1 MTPPTQTV
9 TEQPLEIDVD
19 EAARRRVAGE
29 DFLLLDVREPQE
41 LAVCSIEHHMHIPM
55 QQVPMRLSEL
65 PKDRPVVVLCH
76 HGSRSMQVTMFL
88 RQQGFENA
96 TNLAGGIDQWA
107 VRVDQSL
114 ARY

>member
-1 MTPPTQTV
+1 MA
-9 TEQPLEIDVD
+9 EQPLEIGVD
-19 EAARRRVAGE
+19 EAVRRRMAGE
-29 DFLLLDVREPQE
+29 AFLLLDVREAQE
-41 LAVCSIEHHMHIPM
+41 LAVVSVEDHSHIPM
-55 QQVPMRLSEL
+55 QQIPARLNEL
-65 PKDRPVVVLCH
+65 PKDRPIVVMCH